1 MSNKRRVF
9 SAERALLARQGDEP
23 LAEAA
28 TATAAA
34 QAPAAPAVTAE
45 EFARLQHG
53 IDQINRKIDTFINL
67 DHDEINRMRVEVA
80 EIAHRIE
87 GTKREIAQLRH
98 PLASDDRLL
107 AASEELGAI
116 VDATESAT
124 SDIFTE
130 VEQVEEIA
138 RELQSIVTDDY
149 QMQRVNQIA
158 DLCTRIYEACSFQDL
173 TGQRITKVVRTLT
186 FIEERVNAMMAIWGH
201 KALEEMPLP
210 EEQHRVDDGVVL
222 HGPSG
227 GDAGSGTASQDDID
241 ALFD

>member
-28 TATAAA
+28 TAAAA

-149 QMQRVNQIA
+149 QMQRINQIA

-173 TGQRITKVVRTLT
+173 TGQRITKVVRTLS
-186 FIEERVNAMMAIWGH
+186 FIEERVNSMMAIWGH

-210 EEQHRVDDGVVL
+210 EEQHRVDDGIVL

-227 GDAGSGTASQDDID
+227 AEGSGTASQDDID

>member
-9 SAERALLARQGDEP
+9 SAERALLARHGDEP
-23 LAEAA
+23 QVV
-28 TATAAA
+28 TAAVP
-34 QAPAAPAVTAE
+34 QAAAAPVVTADDL
-45 EFARLQHG
+45 ARLQNG
-53 IDQINRKIDTFINL
+53 IDQLNRKMDTFINL

-138 RELQSIVTDDY
+138 RELQSLIADDY

-173 TGQRITKVVRTLT
+173 TGQRITKVVRTLS

-210 EEQHRVDDGVVL
+210 EEQHRVDEGVVL

-227 GDAGSGTASQDDID
+227 AEGSGTASQDDID

>member
-9 SAERALLARQGDEP
+9 SAERALLASRQGDEP
-23 LAEAA
+23 PALAPAA
-28 TATAAA
+28 PT

-45 EFARLQHG
+45 DLARLQQG
-53 IDQINRKIDTFINL
+53 IDQINRKIDTFISL

-173 TGQRITKVVRTLT
+173 TGQRITKVVRTLS

-210 EEQHRVDDGVVL
+210 DEQHRVDDGVVL
-222 HGPSG
+222 HGPSV
-227 GDAGSGTASQDDID
+227 GSGTASQDDID

>member
-1 MSNKRRVF
+1 ML
-9 SAERALLARQGDEP
+9 ERHGDEP
-23 LAEAA
+23 KDAGA
-28 TATAAA
+28 
-34 QAPAAPAVTAE
+34 AAPALAAPSLPSITPE
-45 EFARLQHG
+45 EVARLQQG

-98 PLASDDRLL
+98 PLASDDRLV

-124 SDIFTE
+124 SDIFNE

-138 RELQSIVTDDY
+138 RELQSIITDDY

-186 FIEERVNAMMAIWGH
+186 FIEERVNAMMSIWGH

-210 EEQHRVDDGVVL
+210 EEQHRVDEGVVL

-227 GDAGSGTASQDDID
+227 ATGSGTATQDDID